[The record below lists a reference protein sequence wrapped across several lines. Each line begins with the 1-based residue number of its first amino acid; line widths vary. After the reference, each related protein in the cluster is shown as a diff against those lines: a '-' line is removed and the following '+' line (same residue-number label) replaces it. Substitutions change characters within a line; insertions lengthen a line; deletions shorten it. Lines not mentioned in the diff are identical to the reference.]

1 MSKLENNITREKY
14 SSRGGGIEIDL
25 TPYGFE
31 GERMSAYQNYLG
43 GGMLGGIA
51 NDCTI
56 KDWKQNMELIDK
68 AFELKILFC
77 RRMGLDTSFL
87 DNNRPVSAY

>member
-1 MSKLENNITREKY
+1 MNKLEQAVTREEY

-25 TPYGFE
+25 STFGYE
-31 GERMSAYQNYLG
+31 GKMSAYQNYLG
-43 GGMLGGIA
+43 GGMLGSVA

-56 KDWKQNMELIDK
+56 EGWESDMTLVDK

-77 RRMGLDTSFL
+77 RNMGLDTSFL
-87 DNNRPVSAY
+87 DTNRPVSAY